1 MATHS
6 STLAWKIPWMEEHG
20 RLQPMWLQT
29 RTHLSNF
36 SFPFLT
42 VIAVLLW
49 TFQQNLD
56 FICFRSLSPCLYF
69 YVSCLDFLL
78 LLFKKTPISFPHFAP
93 TCTIRDGSYVLGSG
107 LGQHVD
113 LLSFW
118 FGFLQIIQL
127 ERVCG
132 KFGNTQNSNQLC
144 FTEVSCR
151 CFVGILVFLWY
162 TIFHCYSPRF
172 QKGVMNRQEENCC
185 ILFLWRSLFIICID
199 FDSPISE
206 TMFSECRITGRQ
218 SMVFFFFSFS

>member
-20 RLQPMWLQT
+20 RLQSMWLQT
-29 RTHLSNF
+29 RTRLNNF
-36 SFPFLT
+36 AFAFRT
-42 VIAVLLW
+42 VIAVLLR

-56 FICFRSLSPCLYF
+56 FKCFRSLSPCLCF
-69 YVSCLDFLL
+69 YVSCLDFFLW
-78 LLFKKTPISFPHFAP
+78 FKKTPISFPHFAP

-132 KFGNTQNSNQLC
+132 KFAFGTQYPELQSTLLYRSELQVFRGYNC
-144 FTEVSCR
+144 FSLVHSISLLFAKVLGGSDEEIGRELLYSIFMAF
-151 CFVGILVFLWY
+151 FVYYLY
-162 TIFHCYSPRF
+162 
-172 QKGVMNRQEENCC
+172 
-185 ILFLWRSLFIICID
+185 
-199 FDSPISE
+199 
-206 TMFSECRITGRQ
+206 
-218 SMVFFFFSFS
+218 